1 MRSLLYT
8 TSRHTWR
15 VSGRIPNASLL
26 PTEAH
31 CIGYDGTSYTPVVVR
46 YIKRTDAFGTQSVSH
61 TEAPTVRKIRHLNH
75 WRCLINSS
83 ESCDFYTQA
92 VGVTY
97 WCGNSEWSLPPGSCD
112 SQVLLSG
119 SKKKKKKYPTFFSRC
134 AQNGENGERITWP
147 CLVRWPHR
155 TATVTSPTMPRVFPS
170 THMFSN
176 TSRLLH
182 FDLTVIT
189 WRVLAINQSQSR
201 QIRTCCISCPPSSVN
216 TVYHI

>member
-119 SKKKKKKYPTFFSRC
+119 SKKKKKSIPLFSHAALKMARMERGSRDRAWSGDHTGPRPWRHPRC
-134 AQNGENGERITWP
+134 
-147 CLVRWPHR
+147 
-155 TATVTSPTMPRVFPS
+155 RVFFPPP
-170 THMFSN
+170 
-176 TSRLLH
+176 
-182 FDLTVIT
+182 
-189 WRVLAINQSQSR
+189 
-201 QIRTCCISCPPSSVN
+201 TCFPTRPASFTLIWQW
-216 TVYHI
+216 

>member
-119 SKKKKKKYPTFFSRC
+119 SKKKKKVSHFFLTLRSKWREWREDHVTVLGQVTTQDRDRDVTHDAAC
-134 AQNGENGERITWP
+134 FS
-147 CLVRWPHR
+147 LHPH
-155 TATVTSPTMPRVFPS
+155 VFQHVP
-170 THMFSN
+170 
-176 TSRLLH
+176 
-182 FDLTVIT
+182 
-189 WRVLAINQSQSR
+189 
-201 QIRTCCISCPPSSVN
+201 PPSLWFDSDNVASIS
-216 TVYHI
+216 Y